1 MTEYLKG
8 LVQSVGRWVQKL
20 WVRIL
25 SGGEPIIVR
34 GFAALVVTVAL
45 KFGFDLSVETVLMVV
60 GVLVPT
66 LAASRLK
73 VDPSDNPVNF
83 FDVVKAALTDDPDI
97 EVKDDAPANPT
108 VPSGEPDWL
117 AEYAELGD
125 A

>member
-1 MTEYLKG
+1 MTAYLKG
-8 LVQSVGRWVQKL
+8 LVQSVGRWVHKL

-60 GVLVPT
+60 GILVPT
-66 LAASRLK
+66 LAASRWK
-73 VDPSDNPVNF
+73 VDPSDNPVNI

-97 EVKDDAPANPT
+97 EVKDDAPVNPT

-117 AEYAELGD
+117 AEYTELGD